1 MKSRLVLV
9 LASCVT
15 VSVLVAACS
24 GGGGGGG
31 GGGFVDNGG
40 QGTGTLK
47 VVMSVTVVEGFLASA
62 NLSLTDQN
70 SSAVS
75 AASVLLTTP
84 AEQITMIEETPGLG
98 VYTLPAGEFAYGAGF
113 QLDVTRLT
121 DEAKG
126 ITIAAPG
133 LTDIQSPEEQ
143 GSIFR
148 GQPAEITWLG
158 EGADQFRI
166 ELFANDFNS
175 DWQTGDP
182 GTYVIGGAFITTAGA
197 ETLTVRR
204 RKILPITS
212 GRPGSEF
219 KIDLEDDVLVLVQ

>member
-1 MKSRLVLV
+1 MKRRLVLV
-9 LASCVT
+9 LACAIT
-15 VSVLVAACS
+15 TSVLVAACS

-31 GGGFVDNGG
+31 GGGYVDNGG
-40 QGTGTLK
+40 EGTGTLK
-47 VVMSVTVVEGFLASA
+47 VVISVTVDEGIFESA
-62 NLSLTDQN
+62 NLALTDQAA
-70 SSAVS
+70 SAVS
-75 AASVLLTTP
+75 GASVILTTP
-84 AEQITMIEETPGLG
+84 AEAITMVEETPGLG

-121 DEAKG
+121 DEATG

-148 GQPAEITWLG
+148 GQPSEITWLG
-158 EGADQFRI
+158 EGADEFRI

-204 RKILPITS
+204 RKTLPITS

-219 KIDLEDDVLVLVQ
+219 KIDIEDDVLVLVQ